1 MFRLLTMA
9 AWGETWPPT
18 RMASC
23 PRLIEMPPGLP
34 DCRRLEP
41 GHSIRPRPVSRLL
54 ERIDVGLV
62 SGPDFHEVNY
72 ALESAEV
79 VDVACVQRQADGKS
93 GGCDQE
99 IDRSL
104 ASRLSS
110 RACDCGEDPSVSS
123 RRFSVEREGF
133 QGRVRRQ
140 LEGANDGLP
149 ARSASSRS
157 LRTSAPSRR
166 HS

>member
-72 ALESAEV
+72 APESAEG
-79 VDVACVQRQADGKS
+79 VDG
-93 GGCDQE
+93 
-99 IDRSL
+99 L
-104 ASRLSS
+104 RLSS
-110 RACDCGEDPSVSS
+110 STWDGKLGRRFRGARHAAHGLPWWLISPQCPSKANGPQAVHDCSS
-123 RRFSVEREGF
+123 RGDRLRQVPGARP
-133 QGRVRRQ
+133 RRDADRDQ
-140 LEGANDGLP
+140 
-149 ARSASSRS
+149 ARAGQQ
-157 LRTSAPSRR
+157 T
-166 HS
+166 